1 MNDAMHEILLVGSL
15 ACVGIATLIMGWFL
29 WRRPALDGQTKLT
42 LFFGIAVLP
51 ITSAMATNLV
61 GFQTT
66 QTREFCGSCHVME
79 PYTEDSSNVDSTS
92 LPSRHARN
100 ELFGEHN
107 CYGCHADY
115 GLAGM
120 VVTKL
125 NGMKHVWVYYTKAHL
140 WPREAGDRIHLYK
153 PFDNK
158 NCTHCHSMATPY
170 FNGVRDHVGAQED
183 LRSGKTSC
191 ASGGCHGPA
200 HPFSK
205 RKLMPDEET
214 P

>member
-1 MNDAMHEILLVGSL
+1 MNESLMHEILISGTL
-15 ACVGIATLIMGWFL
+15 ACVALATMIMGWFL
-29 WRRPALDGQTKLT
+29 YAKPALDGQTKLT

-79 PYTEDSSNVDSTS
+79 PYTEDSANPDSTS

-100 ELFGEHN
+100 EMFGDHN
-107 CYGCHADY
+107 CYGCHSDY

-120 VVTKL
+120 VTTKM
-125 NGMKHVWVYYTKAHL
+125 NGMKHVWVYYTEARL
-140 WPREAGDRIHLYK
+140 WPREAGERIHLYK
-153 PFDNK
+153 PFNNK
-158 NCTHCHSMATPY
+158 NCTRCHSMTTPY
-170 FNGVRDHVGAQED
+170 FEGVRDHVGAQDD
-183 LRSGKTSC
+183 LRSGATTC

-205 RKLMPDEET
+205 RQLQEPK
-214 P
+214 